1 MNWRTY
7 FSFRGRL
14 NRARYWLALFIITV
28 AEVVLAFVKSADAA
42 GSSVRILIDLVV
54 AAGEVAA
61 VVASLAI
68 IVKRLHDRDKS
79 AWWLVALYLIPAL
92 LICTAF
98 YLGFVADT
106 GVGAAADYA
115 ALLFRL
121 CLLGAFAIMVWFF
134 VELGCRR
141 GTVGPNRYGR
151 DPLAP
156 PPILGFALTAR

>member
-14 NRARYWLALFIITV
+14 NRARYWLALFVITV
-28 AEVVLAFVKSADAA
+28 AEMVLALVKSAGTA
-42 GSSVRILIDLVV
+42 SSSISILIDLVV

-61 VVASLAI
+61 VVASLAV

-79 AWWLVALYLIPAL
+79 AWWLIALYVVPAIL
-92 LICTAF
+92 VGIAI
-98 YLGFVADT
+98 YLGFIANT
-106 GVGAAADYA
+106 GVGAEADYA
-115 ALLFRL
+115 ALMFRVS
-121 CLLGAFAIMVWFF
+121 LLGAFAIMVWFF

-141 GTVGPNRYGR
+141 GTVGTNRYGR

-156 PPILGFALTAR
+156 PPILGLALARR